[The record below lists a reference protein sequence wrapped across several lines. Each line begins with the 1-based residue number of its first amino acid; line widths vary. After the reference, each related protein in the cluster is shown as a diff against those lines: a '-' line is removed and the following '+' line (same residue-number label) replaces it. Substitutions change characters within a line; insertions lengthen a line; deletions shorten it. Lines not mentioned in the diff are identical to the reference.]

1 MTALAATLTETLP
14 AEAVG
19 RLTAIFRKGSFHGRR
34 PYKHGRGDMREIG
47 GGGAG
52 GEGFSAQPDAAA
64 AAAARDLGR
73 IWAAAA
79 RDLGRN
85 RDWEDKGG

>member
-1 MTALAATLTETLP
+1 MTAVAATLTETLP

-52 GEGFSAQPDAAA
+52 GEGFSAQPGA